1 MENPNKD
8 FGAHDKIVWSIRKLD
23 HAQRKVRTEDE
34 KILEKFVEI
43 A

>member
-1 MENPNKD
+1 MRNPNNI
-8 FGAHDKIVWSIRKLD
+8 FGAHDKIVWSTKKLD

-34 KILEKFVEI
+34 KILKKFIEI